1 MDRQYSGQPP
11 SPVARAIQHWRRWL
25 SVTGIVMI
33 VLGILAIIMPVVSSY
48 AVGFLIGSVL
58 TLGGIL
64 AVMLAVSFQGTRVF
78 VWMLVAGIF
87 PFCAGLYLL
96 FFPASGLVT
105 LTFLI
110 AAILLLRGLAQSA
123 FAFDMGGIKGSGWVL
138 VSGLVSVGL
147 AAFIFA
153 ALPESSTVLL
163 GILLGL
169 DLIVSGL
176 SLVVLAAAMP
186 RVSDPV

>member
-11 SPVARAIQHWRRWL
+11 SPVARAIQRWRRWL
-25 SVTGIVMI
+25 SVTGTVMI

-87 PFCAGLYLL
+87 PLCAGLYLL
-96 FFPASGLVT
+96 FFPTSGLVT

-169 DLIVSGL
+169 DLIVSGV

>member
-123 FAFDMGGIKGSGWVL
+123 FDMGWIKGSGWVL

-169 DLIVSGL
+169 DLIVSGV